1 MGLEIEKLEPFIAT
15 HKSTFRDPHSPLKFS
30 NKSQYYSLKL
40 KPCFFGRIR
49 IFWMAHSNA
58 LIKRCWTNP
67 EHVCSR
73 VPVHRPHHHSI
84 LQGRA
89 HLGNGVSFTH
99 LVDPK
104 IDSRAPG
111 PHKAP
116 ARVPRN
122 PWLLSIPSPQSG
134 FILWVTSNLPS
145 SSQGANQE
153 RPSSHPLPFFSSWPV
168 SS

>member
-1 MGLEIEKLEPFIAT
+1 
-15 HKSTFRDPHSPLKFS
+15 
-30 NKSQYYSLKL
+30 
-40 KPCFFGRIR
+40 
-49 IFWMAHSNA
+49 MAHSNA
-58 LIKRCWTNP
+58 LIKKCWTTP

-116 ARVPRN
+116 PQVPRN
-122 PWLLSIPSPQSG
+122 PWLLSIPSPQSVSSYG
-134 FILWVTSNLPS
+134 SPLTYHLPPKEPIRKDLLPTHFHS
-145 SSQGANQE
+145 SPPGLCPPEQASYS
-153 RPSSHPLPFFSSWPV
+153 RHPLGCGQGPAEAGDTCGQWARL
-168 SS
+168 